1 MENLER
7 QIEEIG
13 VLEAIYPDELSV
25 NTNSIELARELIQK
39 YSSDD
44 SDHDEAIL
52 REQMNQLSNISLT
65 IRLADL
71 TTLQSGGKQKQI
83 QPSITLDFP
92 RNYPEE
98 APPIVT
104 TTYGLDTEMM
114 NIVREGLEEH
124 SGEECVMQIVM
135 SINDLIQARNDATNE
150 DLHEILQRKLQIN
163 VSKANESDAKPI
175 LGRRIINSPYILK
188 PAKIKDIKR
197 CADELG
203 LGGYAKVGKPGII
216 IVEGPEEGCKQYC
229 PMLEDRGWKYQKV
242 QGQET
247 QEGPVGGTID
257 ELRAFQDGFQVLPE
271 DAPISAISKLCKDA
285 GLGELF
291 FSSLNIHDSSTESGN
306 ATNGSGKKGGKR

>member
-13 VLEAIYPDELSV
+13 VLETIYPDELSV
-25 NTNSIELARELIQK
+25 DTNSIELARELIEK

-44 SDHDEAIL
+44 SNCDEAVL
-52 REQMNQLSNISLT
+52 LEQMDQLPSLSLT
-65 IRLADL
+65 MRLADL
-71 TTLQSGGKQKQI
+71 MILQSGGKQKQI

-104 TTYGLDTEMM
+104 STYGLDTEMM
-114 NIVREGLEEH
+114 SIVREGLEDH
-124 SGEECVMQIVM
+124 SGDECTMQIVM

-150 DLHEILQRKLQIN
+150 DLEEILQRKLQLDD
-163 VSKANESDAKPI
+163 SKAKKSDVKPI

-188 PAKIKDIKR
+188 PAKIEDIKR

-216 IVEGPEEGCKQYC
+216 VIEGPEEGCKQYC

-247 QEGPVGGTID
+247 QEGPVGGTVD
-257 ELRAFQDGFQVLPE
+257 ELRAIQNGFQVLPE
-271 DAPISAISKLCKDA
+271 DAPISSISKLCKDA

-306 ATNGSGKKGGKR
+306 TTNGSGRKGGKR